1 MARLRDTRYEPT
13 SRRRVVLAVLGIPVA
28 LILLVALLMPRGGSV
43 ETGFS
48 RSKLDNSGKSQ
59 LTKGSVDARYS
70 VVIDAGSTGSRVHI
84 FKFLTTSAGA
94 LDLQFDKFEQLKPGL
109 SAHAADPQ
117 AAAAS
122 LKPLLALAQEV
133 IPAAL
138 HASTRVSVG
147 ATAGLRL
154 LPGDSAEQILQ
165 AVRALLK
172 TYPFQSSDADVKILT
187 GADEG
192 AFAWLTLNYLLGH
205 LGEHEDKTVA
215 AIDLGGGSVQE
226 AFAMTKEEATAA
238 PHANYTTVMTGGGR
252 DYHVYVYSYLGYG
265 LMAGRAGILAVGP
278 KDGQAHPCLPA
289 AYKGEYQY
297 AGVTYPLVGG
307 EAESPDGCARVVKES
322 LNVAAQCSAPQF
334 QCTFNGAWGGGRV
347 PSVFYISSYFWDRA
361 VDAGLVPE
369 TSAIEAHVKPA
380 QFKELAQRA
389 CSTKLADM
397 PTKFP
402 KVLEEAYP
410 YFCMDLTYVHTLL
423 LEGFRVPETTD
434 ITIVKKVQYKEE
446 QIEAAWPLGAAINTL
461 K

>member
-1 MARLRDTRYEPT
+1 M
-13 SRRRVVLAVLGIPVA
+13 
-28 LILLVALLMPRGGSV
+28 

-361 VDAGLVPE
+361 VDAGARALGVTFYFLLQMARLALRFCCNRACKPSPHTSPSPPGLVPE

-402 KVLEEAYP
+402 KVREQFFTEACHRAAAVSHVPATTRPSTPSTYP
-410 YFCMDLTYVHTLL
+410 PTLL
-423 LEGFRVPETTD
+423 PRCLRRPTPTS
-434 ITIVKKVQYKEE
+434 
-446 QIEAAWPLGAAINTL
+446 AWT
-461 K
+461 